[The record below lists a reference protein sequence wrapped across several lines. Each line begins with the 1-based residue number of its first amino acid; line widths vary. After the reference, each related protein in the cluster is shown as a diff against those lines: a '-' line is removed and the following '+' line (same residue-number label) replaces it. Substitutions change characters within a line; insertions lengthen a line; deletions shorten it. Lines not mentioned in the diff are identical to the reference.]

1 MADTA
6 TQADSI
12 LAAAVALRPEI
23 RAAAHET
30 DQARRLPEHIVA
42 RMKQAGIFRMA
53 MPRMWGGPELDPIM
67 QTRVIE
73 EVARADGSAGWCAM
87 INSDG
92 GYFSAYLDQDVARRM
107 YRDLDAPTGSQL
119 VFSGQAES
127 VDGGYRIS
135 GQWPF
140 VSGCQ
145 HCEWILVGVNMMENG
160 AARLRPDGGPER
172 TVCFIR
178 RDEGE
183 VLDTWRTTGLR
194 GSGSHDFAV
203 RDLFLPAE
211 RAYGFPS
218 KPRREGALY
227 AFPMMFAYNV
237 PGVALGIARNAID
250 TFVEIAESKVVTT
263 SMLSARKIML
273 RDEGYV
279 QSIVARAEGLVGSAR
294 GYAYDR
300 LEDIWRSILAGD
312 SPSPRQRALYRIA
325 ISHTHAACVEAVE
338 MLYKAYGGS
347 AVYESGPLDRHLRD
361 VLTINQH
368 TIGSLKVY
376 ETAGKVLLG
385 LGLREPMF

>member
-1 MADTA
+1 MTDTPA
-6 TQADSI
+6 QSDSI
-12 LAAAVALRPEI
+12 LEAAIALGPEI
-23 RAAAHET
+23 RSAVVEI
-30 DQARRLPEHIVA
+30 DRGRRLTDHIVA

-53 MPRMWGGPELDPIM
+53 MPRAWGGPELDPIT

-73 EVARADGSAGWCAM
+73 EIARADGSAGWCAM

-92 GYFSAYLDQDVARRM
+92 GYFSAYLDQDIAREM

-119 VFSGQAES
+119 VFSGQAEAAS
-127 VDGGYRIS
+127 GGFRVS

-145 HCEWILVGVNMMENG
+145 HSEWILVGVNMLENG
-160 AARLRPDGGPER
+160 KPRLRPDGGPER

-183 VLDTWRTTGLR
+183 VIDTWRTTGLR

-203 RDLFLPAE
+203 RDLILPAE
-211 RAYGFPS
+211 RTYGFPS
-218 KPRREGALY
+218 KPRREGPLY

-250 TFVEIAESKVVTT
+250 TFVEIAERKVVTT
-263 SMLSARKIML
+263 SMLSARQLML
-273 RDEGYV
+273 RDESYV

-300 LEDIWRSILAGD
+300 LDDIWRTVVAGD
-312 SPSPRQRALYRIA
+312 LPSPRQRALYRIA
-325 ISHTHAACVEAVE
+325 ISHTHSACVEAVE

-361 VLTINQH
+361 LLTINQH

>member
-1 MADTA
+1 MPDTA
-6 TQADSI
+6 AQTDNT
-12 LAAAVALRPEI
+12 LEAAIALGPEI
-23 RAAAHET
+23 RAAAGEIE
-30 DQARRLPEHIVA
+30 QGRRLPDRIVA
-42 RMKQAGIFRMA
+42 RMKQAGVFRMA
-53 MPRMWGGPELDPIM
+53 MPRVWGGPELDPM
-67 QTRVIE
+67 TQMRVIE
-73 EVARADGSAGWCAM
+73 EIARADGSAGWCAM

-92 GYFSAYLDQDVARRM
+92 GYFSAYLDQDVARGM

-119 VFSGQAES
+119 IFSGQAAVTS
-127 VDGGYRIS
+127 GGYRIS

-145 HCEWILVGVNMMENG
+145 HCEWILVGVNVTENG
-160 AARLRPDGGPER
+160 EPRLRPGGAPER

-183 VLDTWRTTGLR
+183 VIDTWHTTGLR

-203 RDLFLPAE
+203 KDLFLPAE

-218 KPRREGALY
+218 KPRRESPLY
-227 AFPMMFAYNV
+227 AYPMMFAYNV

-250 TFVEIAESKVVTT
+250 RFVELAEHKVITT
-263 SMLSARKIML
+263 SMLSPRRLML

-300 LEDIWRSILAGD
+300 LADIWCSLLAGD
-312 SPSPRQRALYRIA
+312 LPSPRQRALYRIA
-325 ISHTHAACVEAVE
+325 IAHAHAACVEAVE

-376 ETAGKVLLG
+376 ETAGRVLLG
-385 LGLREPMF
+385 LDLREPMF

>member
-1 MADTA
+1 MADITA
-6 TQADSI
+6 HSDST
-12 LAAAVALRPEI
+12 LEAAIALGPEI
-23 RAAAHET
+23 RAAVGEI
-30 DQARRLPEHIVA
+30 DRGRRLTDHIVS
-42 RMKQAGIFRMA
+42 RMKTAGVFRMT
-53 MPRMWGGPELDPIM
+53 MPRAWGGPELDPM
-67 QTRVIE
+67 TQMRVIE
-73 EVARADGSAGWCAM
+73 EIARADGSAGWCAM

-92 GYFSAYLDQDVARRM
+92 GYFTAYLDQDIAREM

-119 VFSGQAES
+119 VFSGQAEAVS
-127 VDGGYRIS
+127 GGYRVS

-145 HCEWILVGVNMMENG
+145 HCDWILAGVNLIENG
-160 AARLRPDGGPER
+160 APRLRPDGGPER

-178 RDEGE
+178 RDEGQ
-183 VLDTWRTTGLR
+183 VVDTWRTTGLR

-203 RDLFLPAE
+203 KDLFLPAE

-218 KPRREGALY
+218 RPRRDGALY

-250 TFVEIAESKVVTT
+250 TFVEIADHKVVTT
-263 SMLSARKIML
+263 SMLSARKLML

-279 QSIVARAEGLVGSAR
+279 QSIVARAEGLIGSAR
-294 GYAYDR
+294 GYAYDQ
-300 LEDIWRSILAGD
+300 LADIWRTVLAGD
-312 SPSPRQRALYRIA
+312 APSPRQRALYRIA
-325 ISHTHAACVEAVE
+325 ISHTHEACVEAVE

-361 VLTINQH
+361 IITINQH